1 LAVTAEGKHF
11 ASGGQDG
18 ILRIWNYDEGICYYE
33 GEGHS
38 GSINK
43 IKISPD
49 QRRIISVG
57 SEGAIFFWDM
67 PEAIIKDKVEPEL
80 PTLTKTS
87 QNQKNEE
94 KSVKNSVKGSV
105 KGSVKSSVKK

>member
-1 LAVTAEGKHF
+1 LTAEGKHF
-11 ASGGQDG
+11 VLGGQDG
-18 ILRIWNYDEGICYYE
+18 RLRIYNYDEGICYYE

-49 QRRIISVG
+49 QRYIVSVG

-67 PEAIIKDKVEPEL
+67 PKDVLGDKVEPEL
-80 PTLTKTS
+80 PTLTK
-87 QNQKNEE
+87 
-94 KSVKNSVKGSV
+94 
-105 KGSVKSSVKK
+105 